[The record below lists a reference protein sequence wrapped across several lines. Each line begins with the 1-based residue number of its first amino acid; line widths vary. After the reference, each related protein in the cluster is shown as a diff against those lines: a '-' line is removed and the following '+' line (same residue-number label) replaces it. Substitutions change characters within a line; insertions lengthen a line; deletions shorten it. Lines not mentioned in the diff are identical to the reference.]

1 MRFLTWLL
9 GVFVLLLALEYTRA
23 AGTGWTA
30 VWVTATIV
38 WLFAGLGVGAVTV
51 VKLATGKMG
60 AGALSGLRK
69 AGAPAPAPHKE
80 E

>member
-30 VWVTATIV
+30 VWVTAMVT
-38 WLFAGLGVGAVTV
+38 WFFTGAGLAVVGVA
-51 VKLATGKMG
+51 KLVTGKLG
-60 AGALSGLRK
+60 AGALSGLSRTRP
-69 AGAPAPAPHKE
+69 PAPAPHKE